1 MDDSGK
7 DESIVLRSDM
17 PPDDQPIEPGKGGFR
32 IGWLKGL
39 LFLIFGAY
47 LLVSAFHAP
56 LLTAFGRYLI
66 VKQAPQKTDLIVC
79 LAGGIVDRGLETAD
93 AYHKGLA
100 PKVFIAREEL
110 PDGYDKLI
118 EKGIRFPTSVDLFA
132 GLMNDLGVPKSA
144 LIFGDDAVTS
154 TWDEAQQVKKT
165 VDRQG
170 FKSIMIITSPPHTRR
185 TWLTYKKVF
194 GKDQIR
200 IIVLPSQY
208 SDFRPEDWWK
218 KRRYIRDVIFE
229 YQKLI
234 LYFFQYY
241 L

>member
-7 DESIVLRSDM
+7 EEKIVLKSAM
-17 PPDDQPIEPGKGGFR
+17 PPDDQPIEPGREGFR
-32 IGWLKGL
+32 IGWIKGL
-39 LFLIFGAY
+39 FFLIFAAY
-47 LLVSAFHAP
+47 LLISAFHAP
-56 LLTAFGRYLI
+56 LLTALGRYLI
-66 VKQAPQKTDLIVC
+66 VKHTPEKSDLIVC
-79 LAGGIVDRGLETAD
+79 LAGGVVDRGLQTAD

-110 PDGYDKLI
+110 PDGYDKLA
-118 EKGIRFPTSVDLFA
+118 EKGVRFPTNLDLFA

-144 LIFGDDAVTS
+144 LIFSDEVVTS

-165 VDRQG
+165 VDLQG
-170 FKSIMIITSPPHTRR
+170 FKSLMIITSPPHTRR

-194 GKDQIR
+194 GKDKIR
-200 IIVLPSQY
+200 IIILSSQY

-218 KRRYIRDVIFE
+218 RRRYVREVIFE

-234 LYFFQYY
+234 LYFFQYF